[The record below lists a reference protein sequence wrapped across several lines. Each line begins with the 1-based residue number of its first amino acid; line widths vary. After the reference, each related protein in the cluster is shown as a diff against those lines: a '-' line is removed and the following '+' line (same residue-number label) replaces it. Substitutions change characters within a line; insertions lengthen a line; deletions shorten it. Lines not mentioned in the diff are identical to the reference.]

1 VQPEKKPPK
10 NGKFFQHP
18 SDASILTAVLI
29 QDIGGGGEDFVW
41 EIIYLP
47 RFLTSKYISIYLFM
61 VCSNLNKTKG
71 NDSLSGEES
80 STRVLPDM
88 SLFNIII
95 TPTLREKIIATQKN
109 DEDMCHIK
117 RRMEEGDSKV
127 ACFRENAER
136 AL

>member
-1 VQPEKKPPK
+1 
-10 NGKFFQHP
+10 
-18 SDASILTAVLI
+18 
-29 QDIGGGGEDFVW
+29 
-41 EIIYLP
+41 
-47 RFLTSKYISIYLFM
+47 M

-71 NDSLSGEES
+71 NDSLPGEES

-95 TPTLREKIIATQKN
+95 APTLREKIIATQKN
-109 DEDMCHIK
+109 DEDMGHIK

-127 ACFRENAER
+127 ACFRENAES